1 MKNHLLY
8 YAVIVLDQLTA
19 LFRLANM
26 IKLKLKTIGFKT
38 TISTIPSL
46 EGGYQFKFKQK
57 LP

>member
-1 MKNHLLY
+1 MKSHLLY
-8 YAVIVLDQLTA
+8 YAVIVSDQLTA

-26 IKLKLKTIGFKT
+26 IKLKLKAMGFKT

-46 EGGYQFKFKQK
+46 EGGDQFKFKRK